1 VTPLGQILAET
12 IRRSGPIGVDRFMAA
27 ALGDPEHGYY
37 PTRDPLGAAGD
48 FTTAPEISQVF
59 GEIIGLWCAEQ
70 WQQMG
75 GPDPV
80 QLVELGPGRGTLMAD
95 LLRAMAVLPP
105 ARAAM
110 RLHLVETSPVLR
122 RRQQEQLQARHPD
135 IVPSWHDTLD
145 TVPPGPLLLVANEFF
160 DALPIRQW
168 QHWAGAWRERRIGLD
183 AAGAFAFTP
192 GPPETPPIEPPPAAE
207 GAIFETAEPGLA
219 IAGAIGRRLAAAP
232 GAALIIDYGHTQT
245 AIGETLQA
253 VLRHR
258 YAPVFDA
265 PGEADL
271 TAHVDFAAL
280 ARALAAGGARCW
292 GPVTQG
298 RFLAANGAAQRLSAL
313 TRGKPA
319 AVAAEISHAVARLLD
334 PAQMGSLFKV
344 LAATP
349 ADRPAPSGFETGIQ
363 ECRA

>member
-1 VTPLGQILAET
+1 MTPLGQILAET
-12 IRRSGPIGVDRFMAA
+12 IRRTGPIGVDRFMAA

-59 GEIIGLWCAEQ
+59 GEIIGLWCADQ

-75 GPDPV
+75 RPDPI

-95 LLRAMAVLPP
+95 LLRALAVLPP
-105 ARAAM
+105 ARAAI

-122 RRQQEQLQARHPD
+122 QCQQETLRARHPD
-135 IVPSWHDTLD
+135 ITPRWHDGFGS
-145 TVPPGPLLLVANEFF
+145 VPAGPLLLVANEFF

-168 QHWAGAWRERRIGLD
+168 QCRAGIWHERRIELD
-183 AAGAFAFTP
+183 GAGGFAFTL
-192 GPPETPPIEPPPAAE
+192 GPAATPPVPPPPAAE

-219 IAGAIGRRLAAAP
+219 LAEAIGRRLGTDA
-232 GAALIIDYGHTQT
+232 GAALIVDYGHLQT
-245 AIGETLQA
+245 AVGETLQA
-253 VLRHR
+253 VRAHR
-258 YAPVFDA
+258 YSPVLEA

-280 ARALAAGGARCW
+280 AGALAAGGAHCW
-292 GPVTQG
+292 GPVTQ
-298 RFLAANGAAQRLSAL
+298 RHFLTANGAAHRLAAL

-319 AVAAEISHAVARLLD
+319 AAAAEISHAVARLLD
-334 PAQMGSLFKV
+334 PVQMGSLFKV
-344 LAATP
+344 LAASS
-349 ADRPAPSGFETGIQ
+349 AGRPAPVGF
-363 ECRA
+363 